1 MAQWIWKFGEF
12 EFYHNQQVHRKRQA
26 YGYNEPAIWKVYRP
40 EAVVEFTKEIDTDG
54 GMIHVEACGAFA
66 VSLMDVPNDR
76 NPQWFGRSDIQ
87 IPAGKHILDV
97 RVMNFDTFPALYIEG
112 IVETDETW
120 KVDDMTLQA
129 QPAVSDEWFCSKER
143 VPDVFPFSYQPVK
156 PVSKE
161 KIRNG
166 VLYDFGRETF
176 AKTYLSGLKPGES
189 FRIQFGE
196 SKEEALDSDWSVIHF
211 DAKTDP
217 AGSFEFEAYAFRY
230 IYVDCENAE
239 ISAEYE
245 YIPMK
250 TRGEFLSDSQLL
262 NKIWETSAYTFHLNC
277 REMLLDGIKRDRW
290 VWAADVY
297 QSLFVNKYLF
307 FDKKIEQ
314 RTLIALGG
322 KRPFERH
329 INTIMDYT
337 FFWFMSLYEHYCTF
351 GDKEF
356 LRRLAPQMDEIINFC
371 YERTDADGFIRG
383 CSGDWIFI
391 DWADMDKTGA
401 FCGEQILYVKAMESY
416 AKICQI
422 IEKDAGDAEGRAAHL
437 EKQIFEKFWIGSRGA
452 FIDSYESGN
461 KKITRQTN
469 IFAYLF
475 LKCTDTQ
482 KRQIYRNVI
491 MNDDVAPITTPY
503 FKFYE
508 NQVHCLEGNTDYLDK
523 LIGDYYGGMLETGAT
538 TLYEEYDPSQEGTDH
553 YAMYG
558 RPYEKSL
565 CHAWSASPIY
575 FMGAF
580 RLGVVSTD
588 VAYRTYEVRP
598 DLGTLKSI
606 EGKVPVP
613 GGYIYVKADRKR
625 VEVLSDIPGG
635 RLIIGEQK
643 YPIIE
648 KKKMIVEY

>member
-337 FFWFMSLYEHYCTF
+337 FFWFM
-351 GDKEF
+351 
-356 LRRLAPQMDEIINFC
+356 
-371 YERTDADGFIRG
+371 
-383 CSGDWIFI
+383 
-391 DWADMDKTGA
+391 
-401 FCGEQILYVKAMESY
+401 
-416 AKICQI
+416 
-422 IEKDAGDAEGRAAHL
+422 
-437 EKQIFEKFWIGSRGA
+437 
-452 FIDSYESGN
+452 
-461 KKITRQTN
+461 
-469 IFAYLF
+469 
-475 LKCTDTQ
+475 
-482 KRQIYRNVI
+482 
-491 MNDDVAPITTPY
+491 
-503 FKFYE
+503 
-508 NQVHCLEGNTDYLDK
+508 
-523 LIGDYYGGMLETGAT
+523 LETGAT